1 MDELGGQTVVV
12 VARTV
17 DTDGDELSET
27 VVATVAG
34 CSIQPGATSE
44 DADGREQS
52 RSGFDVYGPPALAVA
67 RAHHLLQVDGWVVGS
82 DAGSA
87 RLSMTGNAALWP
99 DEDGQPHHTEIRGA
113 VRVTG

>member
-12 VARTV
+12 IGRTV
-17 DTDGDELSET
+17 DTDGDQLSES
-27 VVATVAG
+27 VVATVPG
-34 CSIQPGATSE
+34 CSVQPGSTSE
-44 DADGREQS
+44 DVEGREQS
-52 RSGFDVYGPPALAVA
+52 RAAFDVYGPPALVVA

-82 DAGSA
+82 DAPSV

-113 VRVTG
+113 TRVTG